1 MWRLNSISSGLNG
14 WTGTLTI
21 VDTCGYETS
30 GTIVVE
36 DCDVVNVISPN
47 GDNKNDKFQIRGL
60 NGMMGSRLVVFNR
73 YGSVVWEGETQ
84 SDEEYEL
91 VWNGRHA
98 NGNYVATGTYQWVL
112 TKADGNGT
120 VERGQ
125 LTVFSGEY

>member
-36 DCDVVNVISPN
+36 DCDVVN
-47 GDNKNDKFQIRGL
+47 DFAKRRQQNDKFQIRGL
-60 NGMMGSRLVVFNR
+60 NGMMDLVLWCSTATDLSFGKVKRKATRSTNVERAPRQWQLCGFRHLPMGPDQSR
-73 YGSVVWEGETQ
+73 W
-84 SDEEYEL
+84 
-91 VWNGRHA
+91 
-98 NGNYVATGTYQWVL
+98 
-112 TKADGNGT
+112 NGT